1 MEELMNRNHQSLE
14 LDKVLE
20 LLAAETTCADA
31 AVLAR
36 ELTPVPY
43 LSQVQRLMEETDAAY
58 RLMAQFGSP
67 SFGQVKNV
75 TNALRRAEAGA
86 SLSLR
91 EFLDIAET
99 LRVIRSLAE
108 WRAHCA
114 GVETCLDDRFS
125 VLAPNKY
132 LEEKINTTVV
142 SEEEI
147 ADAASPALHDI
158 RRKMRAAS
166 ARVRDQLD
174 KLVRSPAYQK
184 LLQDPIV
191 TIRGGRFVVPV
202 KAEHRGE
209 VPGLVHDTSASG
221 ATVFVEPMGVV
232 EANNELKVL
241 ASREEAEIERI
252 LAALSAEVGSFASAI
267 AADYRVLVELNLI
280 FAKARLGYKMKAV
293 MPRITDDGHILL
305 RKARHPLIAADKVVP
320 IDV

>member
-1 MEELMNRNHQSLE
+1 ME
-14 LDKVLE
+14 
-20 LLAAETTCADA
+20 
-31 AVLAR
+31 
-36 ELTPVPY
+36 
-43 LSQVQRLMEETDAAY
+43 
-58 RLMAQFGSP
+58 SP
-67 SFGQVKNV
+67 
-75 TNALRRAEAGA
+75 LRR
-86 SLSLR
+86 
-91 EFLDIAET
+91 
-99 LRVIRSLAE
+99 
-108 WRAHCA
+108 
-114 GVETCLDDRFS
+114 VETCLDDRFS

-241 ASREEAEIERI
+241 ASREEAEIERSWPPCPPRWG
-252 LAALSAEVGSFASAI
+252 ALPPP
-267 AADYRVLVELNLI
+267 L
-280 FAKARLGYKMKAV
+280 
-293 MPRITDDGHILL
+293 PRIT
-305 RKARHPLIAADKVVP
+305 ACWWS
-320 IDV
+320 